1 MPRLTREVRIY
12 VIGLMM
18 FVFLVG
24 SNLFVEGAYADP
36 LQSDIDVLAKKVE
49 PKVIQWRRDIHEHPE
64 LAYQEV
70 RTSKLVADHLRSLGM
85 EVKTGVAKT
94 GVIGILKGTKST
106 PVVALRADMDAL
118 PVKELTGLPYA
129 SKVEATWK
137 GAKVPVMH
145 ACGHDNHTAILMGAA
160 EVLAGLKDKLP
171 GTVKFIFQPAEEDP
185 PGGASEMIKAGVLE
199 NPAPQ
204 AIFGLHVAPYPA
216 GMLAARSEG
225 TMASAD
231 SFKITVK
238 GIPTHGGNPWT
249 GVDSIVIS
257 AQIIQALQTVVS
269 RQSDLTK
276 TAVVVSIG
284 TIHGGEAHNSIPQTV
299 EMEGTIRTF
308 DPQVRKEVHE
318 SIKKMVPAIAQAS
331 GATAEVSIPD
341 YGLPVTF
348 NDPKL
353 FAKMEPT
360 LKRVSKNFYMEAVK
374 TTSGEDFAWYQTKI
388 PGLFFFLGS
397 LTQGAKPYFN
407 HSPYYTMDES
417 ALIVGVRALANLTVD
432 FLEQTK

>member
-1 MPRLTREVRIY
+1 
-12 VIGLMM
+12 
-18 FVFLVG
+18 
-24 SNLFVEGAYADP
+24 
-36 LQSDIDVLAKKVE
+36 
-49 PKVIQWRRDIHEHPE
+49 
-64 LAYQEV
+64 
-70 RTSKLVADHLRSLGM
+70 
-85 EVKTGVAKT
+85 
-94 GVIGILKGTKST
+94 
-106 PVVALRADMDAL
+106 
-118 PVKELTGLPYA
+118 
-129 SKVEATWK
+129 
-137 GAKVPVMH
+137 
-145 ACGHDNHTAILMGAA
+145 
-160 EVLAGLKDKLP
+160 LKDKLP

>member
-1 MPRLTREVRIY
+1 MLRLTKEARSY
-12 VIGLMM
+12 VIGLMVA
-18 FVFLVG
+18 VFLVG
-24 SNLFVEGAYADP
+24 SNLFVKELYADS
-36 LQSDIDVLAKKVE
+36 LQSNIDVLAKKVE

-70 RTSKLVADHLRSLGM
+70 RTAKIVADHLRSLGM

-106 PVVALRADMDAL
+106 PVIALRADMDAL

-129 SKVEATWK
+129 SKVEATYK

-145 ACGHDNHTAILMGAA
+145 ACGHDNHTAILMGVA
-160 EVLAGLKDKLP
+160 EVLAGLKDRLP
-171 GTVKFIFQPAEEDP
+171 GIVKFIFQPAEEEP

-216 GMLAARSEG
+216 GMLASLSG
-225 TMASAD
+225 GMMASAD

-238 GIPTHGGNPWT
+238 GTSTHGGSPWT
-249 GVDSIVIS
+249 GVDPIVIS
-257 AQIIQALQTVVS
+257 SQIIQALQTIVS

-284 TIHGGEAHNSIPQTV
+284 MIHGGEAHNIIPQTV

-308 DPQVRKEVHE
+308 DPQIRKDIHE
-318 SIKKMVPAIAQAS
+318 RIKKMVPAIAQAS

-341 YGLPVTF
+341 YGLPVTY

-374 TTSGEDFAWYQTKI
+374 TTGAEDFAWYQAKI

-397 LTQGAKPYFN
+397 LTPGAKPYFN
-407 HSPYYTMDES
+407 HSPYYTMDE
-417 ALIVGVRALANLTVD
+417 AGLIVGVRAMANLAVD

>member
-1 MPRLTREVRIY
+1 
-12 VIGLMM
+12 
-18 FVFLVG
+18 
-24 SNLFVEGAYADP
+24 
-36 LQSDIDVLAKKVE
+36 
-49 PKVIQWRRDIHEHPE
+49 
-64 LAYQEV
+64 
-70 RTSKLVADHLRSLGM
+70 
-85 EVKTGVAKT
+85 
-94 GVIGILKGTKST
+94 
-106 PVVALRADMDAL
+106 DAL

-129 SKVEATWK
+129 SKVEATYK

-171 GTVKFIFQPAEEDP
+171 GTVKFIFQPAEEEP
-185 PGGASEMIKAGVLE
+185 PGGAGEMIKAGVLE

-238 GIPTHGGNPWT
+238 GTPTHGGNPWT
-249 GVDSIVIS
+249 GVDPIVIS

-284 TIHGGEAHNSIPQTV
+284 AIHGGDAHNSIPQMV

-308 DPQVRKEVHE
+308 DPTMRKQVHE
-318 SIKKMVPAIAQAS
+318 RIKKMVPAIAQAS

-374 TTSGEDFAWYQTKI
+374 TTSGEDFAWYQTKV

-397 LTQGAKPYFN
+397 LTKGAKPYFN
-407 HSPYYTMDES
+407 HSPYYTMDEA
-417 ALIVGVRALANLTVD
+417 ALIVGVRAMANLAVD